1 MSGEGESQAETIID
15 EDRVNVEE
23 FKRAI
28 KDGLSVN
35 KALEVSSLSN
45 RKYQRYYEEIW
56 SDPELADLKPEP
68 LFPNREDKG
77 NEEENEQLPEAQKE
91 GGDVDGDSENRD
103 AGDEKVEGIG
113 EEPPETPTLD
123 KLTGL
128 PSQPPK
134 IGPDEAYKASK
145 YWEEWFKER
154 YGRLM
159 HGPTTQGGKIP
170 SPEELAKL
178 MEEERKRAKEI
189 LEKSGYKIVPTG
201 TPTNLEEAKKIVE
214 ESGYKLVEA
223 DKPTTIEEA
232 KKILESMGYKVV
244 DGRITLEEAEKRIA
258 EERAKWEQEIDLEK
272 EKSLEES
279 KIGAATQV
287 VTHAIDRV
295 MEPFTYFL
303 TKWFEGTIESR
314 AQAENHLNPL
324 ETSNPG
330 PMQVPMPTLEPA
342 RSELRMGSLI
352 RYTHTG
358 KKSSEKGESEL
369 EEEG

>member
-1 MSGEGESQAETIID
+1 MSTEVEGQAGTVID
-15 EDRVNVEE
+15 EDRASVEE

-35 KALEVSSLSN
+35 KALEVSGLSN

-56 SDPELADLKPEP
+56 ADPELVDLKPEP
-68 LFPNREDKG
+68 LFPNREDTG
-77 NEEENEQLPEAQKE
+77 NEEENEQRPETEEK
-91 GGDVDGDSENRD
+91 GDEVAGDGETRD

-128 PSQPPK
+128 PSQPPE
-134 IGPDEAYKASK
+134 IGPDEAYTASK

-159 HGPTTQGGKIP
+159 HGPTRPGGKLP
-170 SPEELAKL
+170 SPEELVKL

-189 LEKSGYKIVPTG
+189 LEKSGYKVVPTG
-201 TPTNLEEAKKIVE
+201 TPTNLDEAKKIVE
-214 ESGYKLVEA
+214 ESGYRLVEA

-232 KKILESMGYKVV
+232 KKILEGMGYKVM

-303 TKWFEGTIESR
+303 KKWFEGTIESR
-314 AQAENHLNPL
+314 AQAENLPNPQ
-324 ETSNPG
+324 ESSNPG
-330 PMQVPMPTLEPA
+330 PMQVPMPTVKPA
-342 RSELRMGSLI
+342 RSELRIGSLI

-358 KKSSEKGESEL
+358 KKSAEKVESEL

>member
-1 MSGEGESQAETIID
+1 MSGEGESQAGTIIN
-15 EDRVNVEE
+15 EDRASVEE

-35 KALEVSSLSN
+35 KALEVSGLSN

-68 LFPNREDKG
+68 LFPNQEDTG
-77 NEEENEQLPEAQKE
+77 NGEENGQRPKTEEKGEEVA
-91 GGDVDGDSENRD
+91 GDGETND
-103 AGDEKVEGIG
+103 AGDEKVEGRG

-128 PSQPPK
+128 PTKPPE
-134 IGPDEAYKASK
+134 IGPDEAYTASK

-159 HGPTTQGGKIP
+159 RGPTTPGGKLP

-189 LEKSGYKIVPTG
+189 LEKSGYKVVLAG
-201 TPTNLEEAKKIVE
+201 TPTNLDEAKKIVE

-232 KKILESMGYKVV
+232 KKILESMGYKVM
-244 DGRITLEEAEKRIA
+244 DGRITLEEAEKRVA

-287 VTHAIDRV
+287 VTHAIDKV

-303 TKWFEGTIESR
+303 KKWFEGTIEGR
-314 AQAENHLNPL
+314 ARAEAAPNPQESLNPG
-324 ETSNPG
+324 SVAV
-330 PMQVPMPTLEPA
+330 QAPTVEA
-342 RSELRMGSLI
+342 RGNELRMGSLI

-358 KKSSEKGESEL
+358 KKSAEKVRSEP

>member
-1 MSGEGESQAETIID
+1 
-15 EDRVNVEE
+15 
-23 FKRAI
+23 
-28 KDGLSVN
+28 VN
-35 KALEVSSLSN
+35 KALEVSGLSN

-68 LFPNREDKG
+68 LFPNQEDTG
-77 NEEENEQLPEAQKE
+77 NGEENGQRPETEEKGEEVA
-91 GGDVDGDSENRD
+91 GDGETSD
-103 AGDEKVEGIG
+103 AGDEKVEGRG

-128 PSQPPK
+128 PTKPPE
-134 IGPDEAYKASK
+134 IGPDEAYTASK

-159 HGPTTQGGKIP
+159 RGPTTPGGKLP

-189 LEKSGYKIVPTG
+189 LEKSGYKVVLAG
-201 TPTNLEEAKKIVE
+201 TPTNLDEAKKIVE

-232 KKILESMGYKVV
+232 KRVLESMGYEVM

-303 TKWFEGTIESR
+303 KKWFEGTIEGR
-314 AQAENHLNPL
+314 ARAETPLNPP
-324 ETSNPG
+324 ESPNPE
-330 PMQVPMPTLEPA
+330 PTTIQIPAVEPIGNMLT
-342 RSELRMGSLI
+342 RGSLI
-352 RYTHTG
+352 RYTRTG
-358 KKSSEKGESEL
+358 KKSSEEMETESK
-369 EEEG
+369 EEG